1 MGFQISKFT
10 ASSQRLAFSSPAS
23 PHRTGPWKSL
33 ILALGHSRVSTA
45 NRQLVGPIGTT
56 EGNAEATEYFSNL
69 VKRTISNG
77 FSSVFKT
84 ATSTAPKLESHA
96 QAQTQR
102 NKQETTRSARSIS
115 LSTQL
120 RKTR

>member
-45 NRQLVGPIGTT
+45 NRQLVGPIGT
-56 EGNAEATEYFSNL
+56 NKRNDKATEYFSNL

-77 FSSVFKT
+77 FSSGGG
-84 ATSTAPKLESHA
+84 AAAAAAPGREG
-96 QAQTQR
+96 R
-102 NKQETTRSARSIS
+102 ARA
-115 LSTQL
+115 
-120 RKTR
+120 RARGN